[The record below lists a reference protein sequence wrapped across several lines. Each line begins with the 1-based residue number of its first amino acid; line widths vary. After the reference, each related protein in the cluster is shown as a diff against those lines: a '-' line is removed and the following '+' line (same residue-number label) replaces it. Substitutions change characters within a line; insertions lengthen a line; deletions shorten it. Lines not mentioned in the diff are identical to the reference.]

1 MNLRPR
7 RGVEEPE
14 INLISLIDVVLM
26 IVIFFMVS
34 STFVEE
40 NRMRIRLPEASAAPL
55 ARGEKQPIVVT
66 VTQGGGYRVNDRE
79 LVNASAET
87 LRAAI
92 LRLASAERAEVV
104 TVRADGRAMHQSV
117 VTAMDVIGRL
127 GFRVINIATVTAP
140 LMPGEARPA
149 GAGARAAAASNGAAA
164 GAASTT
170 APAAPGTN

>member
-1 MNLRPR
+1 MKFTLRRP
-7 RGVEEPE
+7 EDPE

-26 IVIFFMVS
+26 MVIFFMVS

-66 VTQGGGYRVNDRE
+66 VTQGGSYRVNDRE

-92 LRLASAERAEVV
+92 LRLASADRSEVV

-127 GFRVINIATVTAP
+127 GFREVNIATVTAP
-140 LMPGEARPA
+140 PAAGASRPA
-149 GAGARAAAASNGAAA
+149 GAGAGPSA
-164 GAASTT
+164 GAPAGT
-170 APAAPGTN
+170 APTPVAATPGTN